1 MSLFFDEV
9 VISFNR
15 LPYRECGPDQTGIAT
30 CNLTSVTLAA
40 NNPVVGT
47 GSWSV
52 ISGVGGRL

>member
-9 VISFNR
+9 VISFNE
-15 LPYRECGPDQTGIAT
+15 LPTTNAGPDQTGIAT

-40 NNPVVGT
+40 NNPAVGT